1 MEHKEIYFVER
12 VVMRIFLVSGDKDKD
27 VESAKACGIADP

>member
-1 MEHKEIYFVER
+1 MKNQMGYKVIYFVWA

-27 VESAKACGIADP
+27 V

>member
-1 MEHKEIYFVER
+1 
-12 VVMRIFLVSGDKDKD
+12 VVSVVCIFLLSGDKDKD